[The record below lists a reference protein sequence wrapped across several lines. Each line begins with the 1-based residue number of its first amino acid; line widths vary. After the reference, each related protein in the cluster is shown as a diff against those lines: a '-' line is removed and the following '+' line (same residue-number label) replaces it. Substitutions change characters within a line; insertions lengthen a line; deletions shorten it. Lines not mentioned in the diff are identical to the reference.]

1 MYELIVRL
9 MADGLVIV
17 IAIFALVMLFAKTPA
32 QDRYDRY
39 TRVFMA
45 GGTSYLLAKLVG
57 SIWQPATERPFEQ
70 LGIHPGAAYLN
81 NPGFPSDH
89 ALLAFFL
96 VFAVW
101 YATRNRAM
109 TGILLLLTVAMCI
122 GRVLALVHTPL
133 DIAGSIVI
141 AGVGALW
148 YGAYPKSQLRKAMAR
163 RARK

>member
-1 MYELIVRL
+1 MYDFLIRFA
-9 MADGLVIV
+9 ADGLVIV
-17 IAIFALVMLFAKTPA
+17 IVIIALVMLFAKTPA
-32 QDRYDRY
+32 RDRYDRY

-45 GGTSYLLAKLVG
+45 GISSYLLAKFAG
-57 SIWQPATERPFEQ
+57 SVWQPASQRPFEQ
-70 LGIHPGAAYLN
+70 LGIDPGAAYLN

-109 TGILLLLTVAMCI
+109 TIVLLVLAVVMCA

-133 DIAGSIVI
+133 DIAGSFVI
-141 AGVGALW
+141 AAIAALW
-148 YGAYPKSQLRKAMAR
+148 YTGYGKNQSRKTIAK
-163 RARK
+163 RAKK